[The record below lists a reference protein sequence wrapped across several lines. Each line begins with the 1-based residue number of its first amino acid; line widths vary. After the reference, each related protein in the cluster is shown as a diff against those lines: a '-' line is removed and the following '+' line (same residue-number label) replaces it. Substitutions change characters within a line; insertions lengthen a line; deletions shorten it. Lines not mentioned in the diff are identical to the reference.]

1 MGDVNYYP
9 SIVIDFIPLTMHFG
23 MIGYYYPVYNYYS
36 LAEII
41 QDAATLPYGSVAYQ
55 DSFDAY
61 IATKSYEC
69 MEKAEYDGTLDSWV
83 ENDYPVEYI
92 IQEIV
97 NSVVIHI
104 ERHVDQQN
112 WGKYVFTRWIDPQQ
126 TLMMLI
132 HHDIKDNN
140 HATYQ
145 NEIPDILN
153 NLHGGALG

>member
-1 MGDVNYYP
+1 MTYHPAIVVDFYP
-9 SIVIDFIPLTMHFG
+9 LVTHFG

-36 LAEII
+36 LAEIF

-55 DSFDAY
+55 ECYDAY
-61 IATKSYEC
+61 IATKTYEC
-69 MEKAEYDGTLDSWV
+69 LEKAEYDGMLELWV
-83 ENDYPVEYI
+83 EQDYPVEQI

-97 NSVVIHI
+97 NTVVIHI
-104 ERHVDQQN
+104 ERHVDQEH

-132 HHDIKDNN
+132 HHDIKEQNYG
-140 HATYQ
+140 TYQ

-153 NLHGGALG
+153 NLHRGALG